1 MGIAERKERERE
13 QRWNDIVDA
22 AERVFFSKGVWIATM
37 DDVAEAAEL
46 SKGTLYLY
54 FKSKEELYF
63 AINLRGL
70 HILAD
75 LFRKAV
81 EQGKTGLEKTFLIGN
96 AFVQFSREHA
106 DYFNALSY
114 YEIKDVDYS
123 DSGSVACLCDQAGG
137 EVIGILVGAIH
148 IGIGDGSIRPDLDP
162 AKTAMILWGVTSGVI
177 QLVAQKGEHMQQRHG
192 LPMDTLIDEA
202 FRLIRCVLERKDSP

>member
-1 MGIAERKERERE
+1 MGIVERKEREKE
-13 QRWNDIVDA
+13 QRRNDIIDA

-37 DDVAEAAEL
+37 DDVAESVEL

-70 HILAD
+70 NILSD
-75 LFRKAV
+75 LFRKAF
-81 EQGKTGLEKTFLIGN
+81 EQGRTGLEKTFMIGK
-96 AFVQFSREHA
+96 AFLEFSKVHP

-123 DSGSVACLCDQAGG
+123 VPDSVACLCDELGG
-137 EVIGILVGAIH
+137 EVIGILVEAIKK
-148 IGIGDGSIRPDLDP
+148 GIEDGSIHPDLDP
-162 AKTAMILWGVTSGVI
+162 MKTAMILWGQTSGIIELVI
-177 QLVAQKGEHMQQRHG
+177 MKGKHLQERHG
-192 LPMDTLIDEA
+192 FPMDTIVEEA
-202 FRLIRCVLERKDSP
+202 FRLMRCILERK